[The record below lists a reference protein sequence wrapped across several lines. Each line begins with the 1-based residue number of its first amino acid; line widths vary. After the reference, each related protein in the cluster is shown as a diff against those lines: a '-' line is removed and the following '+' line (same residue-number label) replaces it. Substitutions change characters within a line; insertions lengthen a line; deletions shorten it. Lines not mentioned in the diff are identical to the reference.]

1 MADPAWGLNPTTPTQ
16 TMQNPRPP
24 PADSGSA
31 TNLNI
36 HISQYYFFAIYEFTK
51 GKCISNVSFTMISV
65 GGVWIQ
71 GYRGWDR
78 KREMDERLGL
88 NET

>member
-24 PADSGSA
+24 PADSRSA

-36 HISQYYFFAIYEFTK
+36 HISQYYFLQYIIYEFTK

-78 KREMDERLGL
+78 ER
-88 NET
+88 